1 MSGAILVKR
10 TSESGIPY
18 NAPAGSNVGELSQ
31 FYLQGDVKA
40 LGNIT
45 GATALDFTDANVIR
59 NQFSGT
65 LTGNVTFA
73 FTDPPAPMMF
83 HVVLTQDGTGG
94 RTVAWPAAVE
104 WLNGASAPSMPTT
117 AGDEAIYSFLFTGS
131 RYIGQAGVLGFA
143 TLFNYILG
151 NGRALSWS
159 DDGSF
164 NSANYMA
171 GIGPAGNFGT
181 ANSLGIHATGGII
194 PWDHTYFQENVGIGV
209 SGVSSNF
216 GSGTKVL
223 AVADGTAPTGAVTGT
238 CLMYANSVA
247 GSDAC
252 MHFLTADGKTIK
264 LKQQAKASY
273 NNWAALS
280 DVVNALV
287 ATGLFDQA

>member
-10 TSESGIPY
+10 ASESGIPY
-18 NAPAGSNVGELSQ
+18 NQPAGSNVGNLSP
-31 FYLQGDVKA
+31 FYLQGDAKA
-40 LGNIT
+40 FGNIT
-45 GATALDFTDANVIR
+45 GAVAIDFTDQDVIR

-94 RTVAWPAAVE
+94 RTVAWPAGVE

-131 RYIGQAGVLGFA
+131 RYIGMSGVLGFA

-164 NSANYMA
+164 NSSNYIS

-181 ANSLGIHATGGII
+181 ANSVQITASGGII
-194 PWDHTYFQENVGIGV
+194 PNSPVYHQSNVGVGV
-209 SGVSSNF
+209 SGLTSNF
-216 GSGTKVL
+216 GSGTNVVS
-223 AVADGTAPTGAVTGT
+223 VADGTAPSSAVAGT
-238 CLMYANSVA
+238 CIMYANAVA

>member
-45 GATALDFTDANVIR
+45 GATALDFTDVTVIR

-73 FTDPPAPMMF
+73 FTDPPAPMHF
-83 HVVLTQDGTGG
+83 HVILTQDGTGG
-94 RTVAWPAAVE
+94 RTVAWPAGVQ
-104 WLNGASAPSMPTT
+104 WLNGASAPSMPTG
-117 AGDEAIYSFLFTGS
+117 AGDKAIYSFLFNGAE
-131 RYIGQAGVLGFA
+131 YVGQSGVLGFA
-143 TLFNYILG
+143 ELYNHVLS
-151 NGRALSWS
+151 NGRAVSWS

-164 NSANYMA
+164 NSGAYIS

-181 ANSLGIHATGGII
+181 ANSVSIVATGGLV
-194 PWDHTYFQENVGIGV
+194 PWDNTYFQESVGIGV

-223 AVADGTAPTGAVTGT
+223 AMADGTAPSSAVSGAF
-238 CLMYANSVA
+238 LMYANAVS

-252 MHFLTADGKTIK
+252 PHFLTADNKVIK